1 MAWEENSR
9 ICLHMQLIAILSRT
23 GVDYSVL
30 RYVSRKID
38 FIIVSHAKAILIM
51 IIHTIR
57 INLPS
62 HFGYAILII
71 IDILQQK
78 LKVSLCRTTQ
88 RNSNDRF
95 GLNRPL
101 S

>member
-1 MAWEENSR
+1 MHKKVLKRTPSLLLR
-9 ICLHMQLIAILSRT
+9 TLSRT
-23 GVDYSVL
+23 VTPFLFFSLGKKKVGGNT
-30 RYVSRKID
+30 
-38 FIIVSHAKAILIM
+38 

-78 LKVSLCRTTQ
+78 LKDFSLPYDTEE
-88 RNSNDRF
+88 S
-95 GLNRPL
+95 
-101 S
+101 

>member
-1 MAWEENSR
+1 MHKKVLKTASS
-9 ICLHMQLIAILSRT
+9 LFLRT
-23 GVDYSVL
+23 LL
-30 RYVSRKID
+30 RTVTPFLFFSLGKKK
-38 FIIVSHAKAILIM
+38 VGGNT

-78 LKVSLCRTTQ
+78 LKDFSLPYDTEK
-88 RNSNDRF
+88 S
-95 GLNRPL
+95 
-101 S
+101 

>member
-1 MAWEENSR
+1 MHKKVLKR
-9 ICLHMQLIAILSRT
+9 TPLLLLRTLSRT
-23 GVDYSVL
+23 VTPFLFFSLGKKKVGGNT
-30 RYVSRKID
+30 
-38 FIIVSHAKAILIM
+38 

-78 LKVSLCRTTQ
+78 LKDFSLPYDKEK
-88 RNSNDRF
+88 S
-95 GLNRPL
+95 
-101 S
+101 

>member
-1 MAWEENSR
+1 MHEIVLKR
-9 ICLHMQLIAILSRT
+9 IPSLFLRTLSRT
-23 GVDYSVL
+23 VTVTPFLFFSLGKKKVGGNT
-30 RYVSRKID
+30 
-38 FIIVSHAKAILIM
+38 

-78 LKVSLCRTTQ
+78 LKDFSLPYDKEK
-88 RNSNDRF
+88 S
-95 GLNRPL
+95 
-101 S
+101 

>member
-1 MAWEENSR
+1 MHKKVLKR
-9 ICLHMQLIAILSRT
+9 TPLLLLRTLSRT
-23 GVDYSVL
+23 VTPFLFFSLGKKKVGGNT
-30 RYVSRKID
+30 
-38 FIIVSHAKAILIM
+38 

-78 LKVSLCRTTQ
+78 LKDFSLPYDTEE
-88 RNSNDRF
+88 S
-95 GLNRPL
+95 
-101 S
+101 

>member
-1 MAWEENSR
+1 MHKKVLKRTPSLLLR
-9 ICLHMQLIAILSRT
+9 TLSRT
-23 GVDYSVL
+23 VTPFLFFSLGKKKVGGNT
-30 RYVSRKID
+30 
-38 FIIVSHAKAILIM
+38 

-78 LKVSLCRTTQ
+78 LKEFSLPYDTEE
-88 RNSNDRF
+88 S
-95 GLNRPL
+95 
-101 S
+101 

>member
-1 MAWEENSR
+1 MHKKVLKTAPSLFLR
-9 ICLHMQLIAILSRT
+9 TLSRT
-23 GVDYSVL
+23 VTPFLFFSLGKKKVGGNT
-30 RYVSRKID
+30 
-38 FIIVSHAKAILIM
+38 

>member
-1 MAWEENSR
+1 MHKKVLKTTPSLFLR
-9 ICLHMQLIAILSRT
+9 TLSRT
-23 GVDYSVL
+23 VTPFLFFSLGKKKVGGNT
-30 RYVSRKID
+30 
-38 FIIVSHAKAILIM
+38 

>member
-1 MAWEENSR
+1 MHKKVLKTTPSLFLR
-9 ICLHMQLIAILSRT
+9 TLSRT
-23 GVDYSVL
+23 
-30 RYVSRKID
+30 VSPFLFFSLGKKK
-38 FIIVSHAKAILIM
+38 VGGNT

-78 LKVSLCRTTQ
+78 LKISLCRTTK
-88 RNSNDRF
+88 RNPNDRF